1 MGEMVKTSREYCRSC
16 IYSTFESK
24 ASTSYSC
31 DYLCMT
37 GNRRGCKVGECD
49 KHKPRK
55 DGMVKRMNPNTF
67 VPYFKKGNVD
77 AGK

>member
-1 MGEMVKTSREYCRSC
+1 MEKTSMDYCRKC
-16 IYSTFESK
+16 KYS
-24 ASTSYSC
+24 STSSSNSSYLSC
-31 DYLCMT
+31 DYYFMT
-37 GNRRGCKVGECD
+37 GNRRNCKVGECD

-55 DGMVKRMNPNTF
+55 EGMVKRMNPNTF